1 MYRAVWFAS
10 VVVVGLCVSLVR
22 ADDEEKVALDKLPK
36 AVVDA
41 VKAKF
46 PSAKLVSAEKEK
58 EDGKTVYEV
67 AIKDGER
74 NIEVTL
80 TPEGKIISIEKEIS
94 AKELPKPVA
103 EALEKKYPKATI
115 TKLEEIIKDDKVKA
129 YEALIVTAEKK
140 KLEVIF
146 DPTGKPLGE
155 EKKDNEKDEK
165 GEKNQKDKGNK
176 DKP

>member
-1 MYRAVWFAS
+1 MRHFTVLS
-10 VVVVGLCVSLVR
+10 TVLLVLITVAR
-22 ADDEEKVALDKLPK
+22 ADDEEKVPLDKLPK

-46 PSAKLVSAEKEK
+46 PSAKLISAEKEK

-67 AIKDGER
+67 AIKDGEQ

-80 TPEGKIISIEKEIS
+80 TPAGQIVTIEKEIS
-94 AKELPKPVA
+94 TKDLPKALA

-115 TKLEEIIKDDKVKA
+115 NKLEAIIKDDKVKA
-129 YEALIVTAEKK
+129 YEALIVTADKK
-140 KLEVIF
+140 KLEVSF
-146 DPTGKPLGE
+146 DPSGKLLGE

-176 DKP
+176 EKP